1 MDKET
6 ELFYNKHKD
15 IPHKLPIKPDEV
27 NEKDGV
33 VMGKWYLQQMLDND
47 IGYIELDLA
56 TVNPPK
62 YEDIG
67 LHFKGR
73 LETDS
78 VIAKAKPLQ
87 LGKGLSGVT
96 MFMGKWLNAG
106 IEIPVTA
113 DWWHNC
119 SAVEKLRK
127 VNYWKLDP
135 QGYIPP
141 HNWNTEPTADTIE
154 SMDLMSYPWMYM
166 VSLIE
171 PGADCHTVVEDCGMI
186 PIQMGKVYL
195 LNPKKKLQIVNTRST
210 PSVRMFATVE
220 VGNEFLRFCDLMARS
235 YFRYKFLMEHNE
247 N

>member
-15 IPHKLPIKPDEV
+15 IKHKLPLKPDDL

-141 HNWNTEPTADTIE
+141 HNWNTEPTSDTIE

-195 LNPKKKLQIVNTRST
+195 LNPKKKLQIVNTGST

>member
-15 IPHKLPIKPDEV
+15 IKHKLPLKPDDL

-127 VNYWKLDP
+127 VNYI
-135 QGYIPP
+135 G
-141 HNWNTEPTADTIE
+141 N
-154 SMDLMSYPWMYM
+154 
-166 VSLIE
+166 LI
-171 PGADCHTVVEDCGMI
+171 H
-186 PIQMGKVYL
+186 KVTYHHITGTQNQL
-195 LNPKKKLQIVNTRST
+195 LTQ
-210 PSVRMFATVE
+210 
-220 VGNEFLRFCDLMARS
+220 
-235 YFRYKFLMEHNE
+235 
-247 N
+247 